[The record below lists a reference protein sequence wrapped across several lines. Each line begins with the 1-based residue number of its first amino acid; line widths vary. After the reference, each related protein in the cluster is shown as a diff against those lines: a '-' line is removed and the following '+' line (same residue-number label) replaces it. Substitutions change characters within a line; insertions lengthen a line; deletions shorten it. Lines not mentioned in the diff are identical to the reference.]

1 MGRCGWCRGV
11 PDLHLQSKRHS
22 MMNTYEATIRLPNG
36 GYVKVTVEADNWNH
50 AQQLL
55 AMKYGADRVNNLHQ
69 KS

>member
-1 MGRCGWCRGV
+1 MT
-11 PDLHLQSKRHS
+11 
-22 MMNTYEATIRLPNG
+22 NIYEATIRLPNG

-50 AQQLL
+50 AHQLL